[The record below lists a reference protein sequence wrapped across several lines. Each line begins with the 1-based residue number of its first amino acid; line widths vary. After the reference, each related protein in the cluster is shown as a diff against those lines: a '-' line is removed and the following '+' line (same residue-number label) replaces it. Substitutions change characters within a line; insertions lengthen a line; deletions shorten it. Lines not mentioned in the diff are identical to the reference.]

1 MPSEKTEALEI
12 RQVSQLSPE
21 EAHQLWGWSDDIF
34 GTAGLNLTYRSKD
47 GVVRF
52 VLSTGGEAAVSHA
65 AVLKHQAAANGSAA
79 RIGGIGG
86 VVTIPAMQR
95 RGYAELLVRHATKFL
110 HDQWAVDFGLLFCI
124 DRMVPYYERLGWRK
138 VTCDVLIDQPSGKMP
153 CPLHVMTMAF
163 NPTFESIDSIE
174 LNSGPW

>member
-1 MPSEKTEALEI
+1 MATQNAAALAI
-12 RQVSQLSPE
+12 RQVSQLSPS
-21 EAHQLWGWSDDIF
+21 EAHRLWGWSDDIF
-34 GTAGLNLTYRSKD
+34 GTAGLSLTYRSKD

-52 VLSTGGEAAVSHA
+52 VLSTGDQGVVSHA

-79 RIGGIGG
+79 LIGGIGG

-110 HDQWAVDFGLLFCI
+110 HDEWAVDFGLLFCI
-124 DRMVPYYERLGWRK
+124 DRMVTYYERLGWRK

-163 NPTFESIDSIE
+163 NPAFETIDSLD
-174 LNSGPW
+174 LNSAPW